1 MNNDMENTPLWLDL
15 RKEYIDDNFAKL
27 QEYLKGCAV
36 KQTNDSFYSITI
48 DLMRQRVDDL
58 LSTLHAP
65 TLPRRDGQKD
75 AGISCQSD
83 CHIPF
88 SGR

>member
-36 KQTNDSFYSITI
+36 KQTNEYST
-48 DLMRQRVDDL
+48 
-58 LSTLHAP
+58 STE
-65 TLPRRDGQKD
+65 
-75 AGISCQSD
+75 
-83 CHIPF
+83 
-88 SGR
+88 